1 MITEMNCSPDPQWL
15 KDFKKEIQEEYKL
28 TSLDAACIAGKV
40 AKIVRKRDEKAC
52 GWLKANI
59 HNDPSIGTYVDTV
72 ETLVEDFVKEV
83 EKQL

>member
-40 AKIVRKRDEKAC
+40 AKIVRKRDDKAC
-52 GWLKANI
+52 EWLEENAWIDGTEYKFDITDFRKAM
-59 HNDPSIGTYVDTV
+59 
-72 ETLVEDFVKEV
+72 EE
-83 EKQL
+83 